1 MHPVNSFRN
10 VFLLKIKVA
19 DWNHHQNGDWWRDT
33 EFLCPATLKAVVKL
47 STMVIKEKSHVFCCM
62 NCSLVSFYTLELF
75 SNIFSLNICVI
86 FWMIF
91 RWENMKKKWVKWR
104 KRSLIKAKKSWN
116 CKTKSKH
123 WWVRYALVL
132 QIHAL
137 MYTKKKLQLLSPL
150 LQYSLEP
157 VNEKGLSSRCY
168 SSFSAF

>member
-75 SNIFSLNICVI
+75 FQYFCSEYFCNFLKFFYVREYEEKVGKMEKTIVDQGKEIVELQDKVKTLMGEICFSIANSCTNVHC
-86 FWMIF
+86 W
-91 RWENMKKKWVKWR
+91 
-104 KRSLIKAKKSWN
+104 KKSCN
-116 CKTKSKH
+116 D
-123 WWVRYALVL
+123 A
-132 QIHAL
+132 
-137 MYTKKKLQLLSPL
+137 LSPL

-157 VNEKGLSSRCY
+157 VNEKGLSC
-168 SSFSAF
+168 FSAPF